1 MRLRIFVGS
10 LALAGT
16 AIAVAQL
23 NAGGG
28 RAGGG
33 PSNDTCA
40 NHETILEGSTSF
52 STVGANTDGP
62 THGSCQFDGQTYH
75 DIWYDFTAAQDGL
88 LTVSTCGQ
96 ADYDTDLV
104 IYDGCDCSNL
114 SLLGCNDDAGGC
126 AGFTSEVTVSAIQGN
141 CYLVRVG
148 GWQSGD
154 QGTGTVTVSVA
165 EPPPPPSIGPDVIVG
180 AVPSVNH
187 WGSVGTIHSY
197 SIATTSCNIGD
208 SDLLW
213 ISSTNEHPVIAQNMF
228 RLKDGRLEQIGQS
241 WLKHAF
247 LAINNGICGL
257 CNGHLGS
264 VLGVGCSDPYGAGL
278 NGSQSLLGPKSEV
291 NAATGL
297 FPYPYV
303 IGWQQTGNTIYKRL
317 QVQEADLA
325 NAGALYFVEGHYV
338 TADDAT
344 WGNQNNNASYRRIT
358 IDGGTLNASVAG
370 STERTVPAIQ
380 AWQDHGLGVNTP
392 DPDVTIVPI
401 DVPGDGRFILGYKA
415 TDLGGGIWHYEYAL
429 QNLNSDR
436 SGQSFSVPIPACV
449 TVTNEGFHD
458 VFYHSGEPYDGT
470 DWPVTVG
477 GGEVSWS
484 TDDFTSDP
492 NANALR
498 WGTMYNYR
506 FDADSPPTPV
516 TVEIGLF
523 KTGVPALV
531 TAGAVGPDVRTLSPD
546 ITGPL
551 SVPDGCVD
559 AFDLGAM
566 LAAWCSAV
574 NDPNPPSPPCENCNP
589 AILCLVDISGPVDDA
604 PDGCVDAFDLAKLLA
619 AWCSVAGGNPCGTC
633 FP

>member
-1 MRLRIFVGS
+1 MKSGVILTAAG
-10 LALAGT
+10 LAG
-16 AIAVAQL
+16 IAVLVGQIS
-23 NAGGG
+23 AGGG

-33 PSNDTCA
+33 PTNDNCA
-40 NHETILEGSTSF
+40 AHVTILEGVTGF
-52 STVGANTDGP
+52 STIGANTDGP
-62 THGSCQFDGQTYH
+62 AHVSCEFDGQTYH
-75 DIWYDFTAAQDGL
+75 DIWYDFTAPQDGL
-88 LTVSTCGQ
+88 LTVSTCNQ

-104 IYDGCDCSNL
+104 IYNGCDCLNL
-114 SLLGCNDDAGGC
+114 SLLGCNDDTGGC
-126 AGFTSEVTVSAIQGN
+126 AGFTSEVRGLVIAGN
-141 CYLVRVG
+141 CYLIRVG

-154 QGTGTVTVSVA
+154 QGSGTITVSVA

-180 AVPSVNH
+180 AVPSVHH

-208 SDLLW
+208 TDLLW
-213 ISSTNEHPVIAQNMF
+213 IANTNQHPVIAQNMF
-228 RLKDGRLEQIGQS
+228 RLTNGRFEQIGQS

-247 LAINNGICGL
+247 TAINDGICGA
-257 CNGHLGS
+257 CNGNLGS

-291 NAATGL
+291 NAATG
-297 FPYPYV
+297 FYPYPYV

-325 NAGALYFVEGHYV
+325 NPSALYFVEGHYV
-338 TADDAT
+338 TADDAA
-344 WGNQNNNASYRRIT
+344 WGNQNNNASYRSVT
-358 IDGGTLNASVAG
+358 IDAGSLNASVTG
-370 STERTVPAIQ
+370 STHQQDPAIQ
-380 AWQDHGLGVNTP
+380 AWQDQDPSVGLGN
-392 DPDVTIVPI
+392 I
-401 DVPGDGRFILGYKA
+401 DVANDGRFILGYKA
-415 TDLGGGIWHYEYAL
+415 TDNGDGTWHYEYAL
-429 QNLNSDR
+429 LNLNSDR

-458 VFYHSGEPYDGT
+458 VFYHSGEPYDGA

-477 GGEVSWS
+477 GGDVSWS
-484 TDDFTSDP
+484 TDDFTFNP

-506 FDADSPPTPV
+506 FDADSPPTSV

-523 KTGVPALV
+523 KPGTPVSV
-531 TAGAVGPDVRTLSPD
+531 TAGAVGPTARTLSPD

-589 AILCLVDISGPVDDA
+589 ANLCLVDISGAGNA

-619 AWCSVAGGNPCGTC
+619 EWCSVAGGNPCGTC
-633 FP
+633 F